1 MNKYVEEIQ
10 IMQFNNRGKR
20 HTLKNIGKTTL
31 VINYTRLS
39 NGLIVKN
46 QQIKPGDTVTIHYQS
61 GTFYTA
67 SPTQIQTISLS
78 DFPDITTTT
87 TTTTTTQDFV
97 DETKESIDIDINV
110 NFENIVVDDMKPKPT
125 KILVATLIWQRFD
138 LFRKLFYHY
147 TELGLDMLAIGS
159 EGDVSRKVCE
169 ELGCEYIEHPNEPL
183 GSKMNRRI
191 DYFLENTDYTHLL
204 LVGSDDFIDKVVLD
218 KIYESIPN
226 NDIISW
232 SDLYYLDDLTGEILY
247 SEGYKNSPNRKGEPI
262 APGRCISR
270 KVVNELRGQLWDQHI
285 TKSPDFHLWLKLRRF
300 PRQVMFSCKEI
311 GGIILDVKTKD
322 NKNSFEKVKKLP
334 TTLEVSHEEKL
345 RIHELYNNPNITFTV
360 AKTSKVSEFS
370 SISRNVQIGEFCFID
385 KDVEIGEGTVIKNFV
400 ELRPNTKIGKNC
412 YIDSRVSTSGECV
425 IGDGVTLRYDTII
438 ARGCNI
444 GDNSYLAPR
453 VMTNNLDAG
462 KNSVGGAHV
471 GKNCFIGTNAVLQH
485 GITIGDNSVIGSM
498 SFVTKDIP
506 ENEIWFGSPAVFHK
520 KIVND
525 VE

>member
-1 MNKYVEEIQ
+1 
-10 IMQFNNRGKR
+10 
-20 HTLKNIGKTTL
+20 
-31 VINYTRLS
+31 
-39 NGLIVKN
+39 
-46 QQIKPGDTVTIHYQS
+46 
-61 GTFYTA
+61 
-67 SPTQIQTISLS
+67 
-78 DFPDITTTT
+78 
-87 TTTTTTQDFV
+87 
-97 DETKESIDIDINV
+97 
-110 NFENIVVDDMKPKPT
+110 
-125 KILVATLIWQRFD
+125 
-138 LFRKLFYHY
+138 
-147 TELGLDMLAIGS
+147 
-159 EGDVSRKVCE
+159 
-169 ELGCEYIEHPNEPL
+169 
-183 GSKMNRRI
+183 
-191 DYFLENTDYTHLL
+191 
-204 LVGSDDFIDKVVLD
+204 
-218 KIYESIPN
+218 
-226 NDIISW
+226 
-232 SDLYYLDDLTGEILY
+232 
-247 SEGYKNSPNRKGEPI
+247 
-262 APGRCISR
+262 
-270 KVVNELRGQLWDQHI
+270 
-285 TKSPDFHLWLKLRRF
+285 
-300 PRQVMFSCKEI
+300 MFSCKEI